1 MAPEK
6 SALPFVGPRACT
18 IGGGLFR
25 GPDWRLSDA
34 GRRWMLDGCR
44 WPGRVDEDVAILI
57 PHRGAIQSD
66 AAYAVDSRI
75 ERLGIWR
82 RRN

>member
-25 GPDWRLSDA
+25 VPDWRLSDA

-44 WPGRVDEDVAILI
+44 WPASETLHG
-57 PHRGAIQSD
+57 
-66 AAYAVDSRI
+66 
-75 ERLGIWR
+75 
-82 RRN
+82 N